1 MALSF
6 KYASIAKIPTILTI
20 VTHTIDV
27 IVIESLIYV
36 TPSVVG
42 LTVTTSMGEIKSWR
56 VTN

>member
-6 KYASIAKIPTILTI
+6 KYASIAKMPTILTI

-36 TPSVVG
+36 TPSAVK
-42 LTVTTSMGEIKSWR
+42 LTATTPL
-56 VTN
+56 